1 MTTFVRYRKLLAAF
15 GTTTGQDGTPVGRL
29 HAGTETVFVATL
41 AVGGLKSAFHGVI
54 RYRRVAKIQLLP
66 FNPTPT
72 ITFAPMMPPHQPE
85 ALYTVGLDPERP
97 RHLLVEVQWTVD
109 GDQTRFRLPQ
119 WRPGRYEQSWF
130 ARNLVGMSAH
140 RADGQPLHVIKTQAS
155 EWLVHHPGSTTLVLR
170 YRYFANQPDAGA
182 CWADPDLM
190 YVNPVHCL
198 VYREHALDIPC
209 RLYIRTH
216 DLNSSAGAV
225 AVAIALDGDAA
236 QGYTA
241 VDYHQL
247 VDSPWMASSKL
258 HRLDWTSEGVRFVL
272 WTHGVPKPDATMQ
285 AQILRQWEAMARVQ
299 IQTLGQF
306 PQEEF
311 QFMLLGLPN
320 AFYHG
325 VEHARCTV
333 LALGPAQ
340 DIWHHLYK
348 ELLGVASHEL
358 FHAWNIKSFRPL
370 GMEKYRYEGL
380 MYSPLG
386 YVYEGF
392 TTYYGDLF
400 LARCGCFGV
409 DEYLDEVNAYLLRHS
424 ENYGRFNH
432 GLLESSTDT
441 WVDGYSQ
448 TQSAPHRRV
457 SIYAEGMLQ
466 ALLLDL
472 TLRTITADREH
483 PLTLDDLIRHLWQRY
498 LQHPHGSG
506 YDQSTLIHWLQEHVE
521 APAAYGDW
529 SRYFRIHYQE
539 PHSVEESLRILLP
552 SVGCRLV
559 SEASEDAVK
568 SLWGLQMN
576 WNQAEPKVEHCVA
589 GSPAALAG
597 LGPGDRWL
605 TYRMVTD
612 ATQPDELESP
622 GLQAQTEEL
631 RQTLMEETKIQ
642 IHWITPLGHQHSA
655 VVQAQ
660 KNVRYYDQHRIERD
674 LSASPKAQEALTH
687 WLGITTA

>member
-1 MTTFVRYRKLLAAF
+1 MALFDIEGMQRYNFCLSIQ
-15 GTTTGQDGTPVGRL
+15 TL
-29 HAGTETVFVATL
+29 H
-41 AVGGLKSAFHGVI
+41 
-54 RYRRVAKIQLLP
+54 LP
-66 FNPTPT
+66 L
-72 ITFAPMMPPHQPE
+72 PMMTPPIQTE

-97 RHLLVEVQWTVD
+97 RHLRVEVQWSVD
-109 GDQTRFRLPQ
+109 GDQTLFRLPQ
-119 WRPGRYEQSWF
+119 WRPGRYEQSLF
-130 ARNLVGMSAH
+130 ARNLVGLSAH
-140 RADGQPLHVIKTQAS
+140 DANGQSLSVTKTQAS
-155 EWLVHHPGSTTLVLR
+155 EWLVRHPGSQTLVLR

-198 VYREHALDIPC
+198 VYRENSLDIPC
-209 RLYIRTH
+209 RLFIRTR
-216 DLNSSAGAV
+216 DLNPTAGPISV
-225 AVAIALDGDAA
+225 ALALEGDPE

-241 VDYHQL
+241 ADYHQL
-247 VDSPWMASSKL
+247 VDSPWMASS
-258 HRLDWTSEGVRFVL
+258 RLYRLNWSSEGIRFVL
-272 WTHGVPKPDATMQ
+272 WTYGVPEPDTAMQ
-285 AQILRQWEAMARVQ
+285 AQILNQWEAISRVQ
-299 IQTLGQF
+299 IQTLGKF
-306 PQEEF
+306 PQDEF
-311 QFMLLGLPN
+311 HFMLLGLPH

-340 DIWHHLYK
+340 EVWHHLYK

-370 GMEKYRYEGL
+370 GMETYRYEGL
-380 MYSPLG
+380 MFSNMG

-400 LARCGCFGV
+400 LARSGCFGP

-432 GLLESSTDT
+432 GLLESSIDT

-466 ALLLDL
+466 ALHLDL
-472 TLRTITADREH
+472 TLRSCSVSQKNK
-483 PLTLDDLIRHLWQRY
+483 LTLDDLIRYLWQRH
-498 LQHPHGSG
+498 LTNTQGPG
-506 YDQSTLIHWLQEHVE
+506 YDQNTLVQWLEKQITPPSNY
-521 APAAYGDW
+521 ADW
-529 SRYFRIHYQE
+529 TTYFRVHYQE
-539 PHSVEESLRILLP
+539 PHPIEESLHNILP
-552 SVGCRLV
+552 AFGCSLI
-559 SEASEDAVK
+559 SENCEDPVK

-576 WNQAEPKVEHCVA
+576 WNLAEPKVDHCVA

-605 TYRMVTD
+605 SFQIISDPSVHVE
-612 ATQPDELESP
+612 QPLQSP
-622 GLQAQTEEL
+622 QLRTEEL
-631 RQTLMEETKIQ
+631 RRTLGEDTKVS
-642 IHWITPLGHQHSA
+642 IHWITTLGHERTA

-660 KNVRYYDQHRIERD
+660 KSRRYYTQHRIVRD
-674 LSASPKAQEALTH
+674 LSAGPEAQKALAQ
-687 WLGITTA
+687 WLGIHSA